1 MFQFRP
7 FPSYAYLIQRTILK
21 YCLSGFPH
29 SEIHG
34 YIGYLLLPV
43 AYRSLSRP
51 SSAPDAKAFPLR
63 SFQLDLSNHLLILK
77 VELCR
82 QFNRIF
88 EIVIVTHL
96 YDVPQLK
103 LKIRSSVLSNKRPLC
118 CLAYHFFITLF
129 SFQGSIFQ
137 LLLQP
142 DLKICLY
149 ARSSNPTTTVVSVSR
164 PPDEIRLYL
173 ALHARCNLLVG
184 PSGLEPPTLR
194 LSVVRSSQLSYG
206 PVRRHK
212 LHIPRRTACSTSRS
226 FRCVSSSSQTR
237 FAGLCS
243 DFGRLAIILFSRFP
257 QKRMLLWDGGD
268 SRDRTG
274 DLLLARQALSQ
285 LSYIPKLSSL
295 PADFIACAL

>member
-1 MFQFRP
+1 M
-7 FPSYAYLIQRTILK
+7 LK

-34 YIGYLLLPV
+34 YNGYLLLPV

-149 ARSSNPTTTVVSVSR
+149 ARSSNPTTNLLF
-164 PPDEIRLYL
+164 LYL
-173 ALHARCNLLVG
+173 V
-184 PSGLEPPTLR
+184 LR
-194 LSVVRSSQLSYG
+194 TKYD
-206 PVRRHK
+206 H
-212 LHIPRRTACSTSRS
+212 TSRYTLGVICWWA
-226 FRCVSSSSQTR
+226 RVGSSHRPYDYQSY
-237 FAGLCS
+237 A
-243 DFGRLAIILFSRFP
+243 LAS
-257 QKRMLLWDGGD
+257 
-268 SRDRTG
+268 
-274 DLLLARQALSQ
+274 
-285 LSYIPKLSSL
+285 
-295 PADFIACAL
+295 

>member
-7 FPSYAYLIQRTILK
+7 FPSYAYLIQRTMLK

-34 YIGYLLLPV
+34 YNGYLLLPV

-118 CLAYHFFITLF
+118 CLAYHFYITLF

-149 ARSSNPTTTVVSVSR
+149 ARSSNPTTNVTGM
-164 PPDEIRLYL
+164 
-173 ALHARCNLLVG
+173 VG

-243 DFGRLAIILFSRFP
+243 DFERLAIILFFRSP

>member
-7 FPSYAYLIQRTILK
+7 FPSYAYLIQRTMLK

-34 YIGYLLLPV
+34 YSGYLLLPV

-142 DLKICLY
+142 DLKI
-149 ARSSNPTTTVVSVSR
+149 
-164 PPDEIRLYL
+164 RLSPGL
-173 ALHARCNLLVG
+173 QIQQQICCLVG

-206 PVRRHK
+206 PLYRFVFSQQVNVLSPRVRR
-212 LHIPRRTACSTSRS
+212 TS
-226 FRCVSSSSQTR
+226 VL
-237 FAGLCS
+237 LCKTLPQGEFTS
-243 DFGRLAIILFSRFP
+243 PEDFKFSRV
-257 QKRMLLWDGGD
+257 
-268 SRDRTG
+268 
-274 DLLLARQALSQ
+274 
-285 LSYIPKLSSL
+285 
-295 PADFIACAL
+295 PAKAYAFVGWWR

>member
-7 FPSYAYLIQRTILK
+7 FPSYAYLIQRTMLK

-34 YIGYLLLPV
+34 YNGYLLLPV

-82 QFNRIF
+82 QFYRIF

-103 LKIRSSVLSNKRPLC
+103 PSFFQTLPLERPLC

-142 DLKICLY
+142 DLKICLTPGLQIQQQLLFGGPEW
-149 ARSSNPTTTVVSVSR
+149 ARTTDLTIISR
-164 PPDEIRLYL
+164 
-173 ALHARCNLLVG
+173 
-184 PSGLEPPTLR
+184 TL
-194 LSVVRSSQLSYG
+194 
-206 PVRRHK
+206 
-212 LHIPRRTACSTSRS
+212 
-226 FRCVSSSSQTR
+226 
-237 FAGLCS
+237 
-243 DFGRLAIILFSRFP
+243 
-257 QKRMLLWDGGD
+257 
-268 SRDRTG
+268 
-274 DLLLARQALSQ
+274 
-285 LSYIPKLSSL
+285 
-295 PADFIACAL
+295 

>member
-1 MFQFRP
+1 M
-7 FPSYAYLIQRTILK
+7 LK

-34 YIGYLLLPV
+34 YNGYLLLPV

-103 LKIRSSVLSNKRPLC
+103 LKIRSFKLYVQKTSLLPCLSL
-118 CLAYHFFITLF
+118 LHSTLF

-149 ARSSNPTTTVVSVSR
+149 ARSSNPTTNVTGM
-164 PPDEIRLYL
+164 
-173 ALHARCNLLVG
+173 VG

-243 DFGRLAIILFSRFP
+243 EFGRLAIILFFLVP
-257 QKRMLLWDGGD
+257 AKA
-268 SRDRTG
+268 
-274 DLLLARQALSQ
+274 LAFVGWWR
-285 LSYIPKLSSL
+285 
-295 PADFIACAL
+295 

>member
-1 MFQFRP
+1 M
-7 FPSYAYLIQRTILK
+7 LK

-103 LKIRSSVLSNKRPLC
+103 LKIRSFKLYVQKTSLLPCLSL
-118 CLAYHFFITLF
+118 LHYIVQF
-129 SFQGSIFQ
+129 SRF
-137 LLLQP
+137 
-142 DLKICLY
+142 DLPTAFAARFEDLSY
-149 ARSSNPTTTVVSVSR
+149 ARSSNPTTNVTGM
-164 PPDEIRLYL
+164 
-173 ALHARCNLLVG
+173 VG

-206 PVRRHK
+206 PLLSLSVSPRVRRTSV
-212 LHIPRRTACSTSRS
+212 LHLQNLAAGQIH
-226 FRCVSSSSQTR
+226 
-237 FAGLCS
+237 FARG
-243 DFGRLAIILFSRFP
+243 FLFSRV
-257 QKRMLLWDGGD
+257 
-268 SRDRTG
+268 
-274 DLLLARQALSQ
+274 
-285 LSYIPKLSSL
+285 
-295 PADFIACAL
+295 PAKAYAFVGWWR

>member
-7 FPSYAYLIQRTILK
+7 FPSYAYLIQRTMLK

-142 DLKICLY
+142 DLKIRLSPGLQIQ
-149 ARSSNPTTTVVSVSR
+149 RQMSS
-164 PPDEIRLYL
+164 
-173 ALHARCNLLVG
+173 ALVG

-206 PVRRHK
+206 PVSHWT
-212 LHIPRRTACSTSRS
+212 IGYYS
-226 FRCVSSSSQTR
+226 
-237 FAGLCS
+237 
-243 DFGRLAIILFSRFP
+243 
-257 QKRMLLWDGGD
+257 DGGD

-295 PADFIACAL
+295 PADFIACAF

>member
-1 MFQFRP
+1 MVPPVSHRVSRVPWYSGSSPLEIDFRLPGSHRLWQAFPGLSANQFPLLDCPQPQRINPLVWPLPRSLATTSGISVDFSSSPYLDVSVQAVPRVRLFDSTHADRVLLCRVSP
-7 FPSYAYLIQRTILK
+7 FGNLRVKAYVQLTA
-21 YCLSGFPH
+21 
-29 SEIHG
+29 
-34 YIGYLLLPV
+34 

-142 DLKICLY
+142 DLKICLTPGLQIQRQMSLVWWARVGSNHRPYDYQSY
-149 ARSSNPTTTVVSVSR
+149 A
-164 PPDEIRLYL
+164 L
-173 ALHARCNLLVG
+173 A
-184 PSGLEPPTLR
+184 S
-194 LSVVRSSQLSYG
+194 
-206 PVRRHK
+206 
-212 LHIPRRTACSTSRS
+212 
-226 FRCVSSSSQTR
+226 
-237 FAGLCS
+237 
-243 DFGRLAIILFSRFP
+243 
-257 QKRMLLWDGGD
+257 
-268 SRDRTG
+268 
-274 DLLLARQALSQ
+274 
-285 LSYIPKLSSL
+285 
-295 PADFIACAL
+295 

>member
-1 MFQFRP
+1 M
-7 FPSYAYLIQRTILK
+7 LK

-34 YIGYLLLPV
+34 YNGYLLLPV

-142 DLKICLY
+142 DLKICLM
-149 ARSSNPTTTVVSVSR
+149 PGLQ
-164 PPDEIRLYL
+164 IQQQLLFLYL
-173 ALHARCNLLVG
+173 VLRTRYDHTSRYTLGVICWWARVGSNHRPYDYQSYALASWATGPFVDTSSISLAALHAV
-184 PSGLEPPTLR
+184 R
-194 LSVVRSSQLSYG
+194 LAHFATSPL
-206 PVRRHK
+206 
-212 LHIPRRTACSTSRS
+212 PRRPASLGSARILDDWLLYCFLASRKSVCFCGMVEIVGIEPATSCLQGRRS
-226 FRCVSSSSQTR
+226 PSW
-237 FAGLCS
+237 
-243 DFGRLAIILFSRFP
+243 AISP
-257 QKRMLLWDGGD
+257 
-268 SRDRTG
+268 
-274 DLLLARQALSQ
+274 
-285 LSYIPKLSSL
+285 SYLRS